1 MKKIFL
7 NSDKIVIKYTEKI
20 KHTIKVFKSF
30 LHILVIYITI
40 IATFN
45 RFIISFISKIF
56 YLFKQRTKYF
66 QIAIKS

>member
-45 RFIISFISKIF
+45 RFIIS
-56 YLFKQRTKYF
+56 LL
-66 QIAIKS
+66 